1 LTAVVDSGINNK
13 ECLEGK
19 PSGREEMEEKKDRKT
34 VELRDPEIVTFDAE
48 ELQLETALTSE
59 PPS

>member
-1 LTAVVDSGINNK
+1 
-13 ECLEGK
+13 
-19 PSGREEMEEKKDRKT
+19 MEEKKDRKT